1 MTSVIRWTLDRIN
14 NASFRLKL
22 DPISK
27 NVLRRQNPLELVSED
42 ISTFDAVN
50 PVVGSLLR
58 ELNVNRKGLA
68 SDLLK
73 GAPETPRKN
82 LEIQK
87 RLDSLKGA
95 DYSNSNNNSNNSNNN
110 NNFSPPPSSPTLLP
124 PPGLSSGLL
133 IPPAPP
139 FVPPPSG
146 RFLEPF
152 QPPPQSNN
160 SFGNFHIPA
169 QLSSVNFN
177 NRNSGLSWNLFG
189 SQTATLNREK
199 DQENV
204 VQDSVRE
211 ELDDTIYELPD
222 PEQLELSDGL
232 LYVLG
237 VEADDVLDQ

>member
-1 MTSVIRWTLDRIN
+1 MTLDRIN

-27 NVLRRQNPLELVSED
+27 NILRRQNPLELVSEG
-42 ISTFDAVN
+42 ISTFDAEN
-50 PVVGSLLR
+50 PIVGSLLR

-95 DYSNSNNNSNNSNNN
+95 DYSKSNNNDNNNN
-110 NNFSPPPSSPTLLP
+110 NNFPPPPSSPTLLP
-124 PPGLSSGLL
+124 PPGLSSGLF
-133 IPPAPP
+133 IPPPPP

-152 QPPPQSNN
+152 QPPPRSNN

-204 VQDSVRE
+204 VQDSVWE

-222 PEQLELSDGL
+222 PEQLELCDGL
-232 LYVLG
+232 LYVVG

>member
-1 MTSVIRWTLDRIN
+1 MQNDMVILDRIN
-14 NASFRLKL
+14 NASFRQKL

-27 NVLRRQNPLELVSED
+27 SILRRQNSLEFVSED
-42 ISTFDAVN
+42 ISTFDAEN
-50 PVVGSLLR
+50 PIVGSLLR
-58 ELNVNRKGLA
+58 ELNVNKKVLA

-73 GAPETPRKN
+73 RAPETPRKN

-110 NNFSPPPSSPTLLP
+110 INFSPPPSSPTLLP

-152 QPPPQSNN
+152 QPPPRSNN
-160 SFGNFHIPA
+160 SFGNFYIPA
-169 QLSSVNFN
+169 QLSFVNFN
-177 NRNSGLSWNLFG
+177 NRNSGLS
-189 SQTATLNREK
+189 
-199 DQENV
+199 
-204 VQDSVRE
+204 
-211 ELDDTIYELPD
+211 
-222 PEQLELSDGL
+222 
-232 LYVLG
+232 
-237 VEADDVLDQ
+237 